1 LAERESDAVLELENV
16 VRTFG
21 ALRAVDG
28 VSLHV
33 GKGSITGLIGPNG
46 AGKTTLFNTIAGANK
61 PDAGTIRLNDAR
73 IDGLRPDQVFHRGL
87 GRTFQIPRPLGTLTV
102 LENMLLVPVNQCGET
117 FWNTWLRR
125 GRIRAEDAAN
135 LAKAREVIDFVG
147 LSHLA
152 NQLALVLSGGQQKLL
167 ELARILMVDPSIILL
182 DEPAAGVNPVLLES
196 LVERIQELHQRGV
209 TFLLIEHNMDV
220 VMRLCNPVIVMAQGR
235 VVMQGTPDAVRA
247 DSRVIEAYLGDQS

>member
-1 LAERESDAVLELENV
+1 MLELENV

-21 ALRAVDG
+21 ALRAVDS

-33 GKGSITGLIGPNG
+33 SKGSITGLIGPNG
-46 AGKTTLFNTIAGANK
+46 AGKTTLFNTIAGGNK

-135 LAKAREVIDFVG
+135 LEKAREVIDFVG

-235 VVMQGTPDAVRA
+235 VVMQGTPDTVRA
-247 DSRVIEAYLGDQS
+247 DSRVIDAYLGDQP

>member
-1 LAERESDAVLELENV
+1 MLELENV

-135 LAKAREVIDFVG
+135 LEKAREVIDFVG

-152 NQLALVLSGGQQKLL
+152 NQQALVLSGGQQKLL

-235 VVMQGTPDAVRA
+235 VVMQGTPDAVRT
-247 DSRVIEAYLGDQS
+247 DSRVIDAYLGDQP